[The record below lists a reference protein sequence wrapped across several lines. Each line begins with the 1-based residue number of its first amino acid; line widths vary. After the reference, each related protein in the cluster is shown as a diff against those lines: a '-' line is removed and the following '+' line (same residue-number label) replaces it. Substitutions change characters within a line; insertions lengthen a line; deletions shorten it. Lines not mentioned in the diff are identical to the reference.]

1 MQLPF
6 LSLLYC
12 KGLKRQ
18 NFLKLVGS
26 QTWSWLLL
34 LGQSGCHG
42 NGCSIGN
49 AGERRGPRCNF
60 GRALPLS
67 VRCTFR
73 LEDIRGIFE
82 ESPTVREVL
91 VPQDL
96 IPAEKRETHN
106 INTQTGRCFLEM
118 HNSFLSFGFL
128 MTKSVA
134 VNPPWH
140 SHGQTGAE
148 RPELQMSGRASAWP
162 ASSLATLEDG
172 NNNNINKIKDD
183 IISYFLTKPRS
194 CYLEEWCGCHCSE
207 LSDGSPTPQSAAGT
221 VAAALQT
228 ALPDSG
234 NNLTRKHC
242 CYYSYSE

>member
-42 NGCSIGN
+42 NSCSIGN

-67 VRCTFR
+67 VRRSFW
-73 LEDIRGIFE
+73 LKDIRGIFE
-82 ESPTVREVL
+82 ESPTVRQVL
-91 VPQDL
+91 VLQDL
-96 IPAEKRETHN
+96 IPAEKRETDN
-106 INTQTGRCFLEM
+106 INTHTGRSFLEM
-118 HNSFLSFGFL
+118 HDSFLSFGILL
-128 MTKSVA
+128 MAKSA
-134 VNPPWH
+134 AGNPPWH

-162 ASSLATLEDG
+162 TSSLATLEDG
-172 NNNNINKIKDD
+172 KNKINSIKDD
-183 IISYFLTKPRS
+183 ISPYFLTKPRS
-194 CYLEEWCGCHCSE
+194 SYLEEWCGCHCSE
-207 LSDGSPTPQSAAGT
+207 LSGGSPAPQSAAGT

-228 ALPDSG
+228 ARPDSG

-242 CYYSYSE
+242 CYYPYS